1 MSRRSRTIT
10 TAVAAGALVLAA
22 TVWFLFDM
30 LPNQTTVQA
39 VARVPQAKAEV
50 ANEAPAQPSMDA
62 ATASAN
68 KSHDHDHDDETPGVD
83 LRPRYFEAP
92 ILRDVRTFAGSDT
105 TMLIE
110 ASCRAHPLMANSGS
124 AEQRLNALYA
134 INPRERFPED
144 LFYRSLIQFW
154 RYDGQYY
161 QLSAIWD
168 IGLPPTY
175 TLTLHRSPTPEFAG
189 AVSEERLP
197 DAVTAM
203 DAAGTAAAM
212 ARMSEEYV
220 AKGAVLGLQILEA
233 DWPTADGKSRMRAML
248 ANGRPVSWSFPGG
261 ACAYDDAAAAL
272 RCRCPSARE
281 PQTPGTS

>member
-1 MSRRSRTIT
+1 MKDRSRTIT
-10 TAVAAGALVLAA
+10 IAIAAGALALAA
-22 TVWFLFDM
+22 TVWFWRDM
-30 LPNQTTVQA
+30 RAHQTVVEA
-39 VARVPQAKAEV
+39 VARTPQAEAEV
-50 ANEAPAQPSMDA
+50 VKDAPAH
-62 ATASAN
+62 ASAAPAN
-68 KSHDHDHDDETPGVD
+68 HGHDHDDETPSVD

-92 ILRDVRTFAGSDT
+92 TLRDARTFAGADT
-105 TMLIE
+105 ALLVE
-110 ASCRAHPLMANSGS
+110 ASCRAHPLMAKSGS

-134 INPRERFPED
+134 MNPRERFPED

-175 TLTLHRSPTPEFAG
+175 TLTLHRSPTPDFAA
-189 AVSEERLP
+189 AVSEERLQDAASP
-197 DAVTAM
+197 MDAVGA
-203 DAAGTAAAM
+203 AAAM

-233 DWPTADGKSRMRAML
+233 DWPTADGKGRMRAML

-261 ACAYDDAAAAL
+261 ACAYDDTAAAL

-281 PQTPGTS
+281 ASKPGTS